1 MNACRAIVHLRCY
14 LLVDR
19 KGIFSDFSGISRN
32 SKLLIVGSFLGNLAL
47 GLVFTDLSYFLHT
60 VRGLSIIYAGLLF
73 TMEGVVASILSI
85 PLGLL
90 SDKKGRKGVIIY
102 GNVALGI
109 GIIVLALATSLYL
122 LIIVAVIV
130 GAGDAAFSSSQG
142 AMLSELSSV
151 EKRTAAFS
159 LNSLMLNGAWAGGG
173 FMIYLVSP
181 LTRFGVSTLDAHL
194 FLYVA
199 LGIATVASTVFFLGI
214 SERKSGGNIE
224 KREPMTSKTK
234 DVLTKYI
241 LSNVGIAVGA
251 GLFIPLMSQW
261 FNYKFQVPDTI
272 SGPVLGVASAL
283 LALSALI
290 APALGRR
297 MGLIN
302 AMVVTMLAS
311 TAFMVLIPFAG
322 SFGLSA
328 TFFIV
333 RSLLMNVSG
342 PLSTSLIM
350 GIIPSNQRGV
360 ASGITSIFFRMP
372 NSFSTYPGSIML
384 KEGRYRL
391 PFEIAALLY
400 VVSIVSFYVWFRRV
414 KLPEDSLSDA
424 VTTIH

>member
-1 MNACRAIVHLRCY
+1 ML
-14 LLVDR
+14 DR

-32 SKLLIVGSFLGNLAL
+32 SKLLIVGSFFGNLAL

-60 VRGLSIIYAGLLF
+60 VRGLSIVYAGLLF
-73 TMEGVVASILSI
+73 TMEGIVASILSI

-90 SDKKGRKGVIIY
+90 SDRRGRKGVIIY

-109 GIIVLALATSLYL
+109 GIIVLSLATSMYL
-122 LIIVAVIV
+122 LIIVALIV

-142 AMLSELSSV
+142 ALLSELSST

-159 LNSLMLNGAWAGGG
+159 LNSLMQNGAWAGGG

-181 LTRFGVSTLDAHL
+181 LTQFGVSTLDAHL

-199 LGIATVASTVFFLGI
+199 LGIATIASTVFFLGI
-214 SERKSGGNIE
+214 YESKGRVNKER
-224 KREPMTSKTK
+224 RENMTSKTK

-272 SGPVLGVASAL
+272 SGPVLGLSSGL
-283 LALSALI
+283 LALSALL

-297 MGLIN
+297 MGMIN
-302 AMVVTMLAS
+302 AMVITMLAS
-311 TAFMVLIPFAG
+311 TAFMVMIPFAG
-322 SFGLSA
+322 SFELSA
-328 TFFIV
+328 AFFIF

-372 NSFSTYPGSIML
+372 NSFSTYPGSILL
-384 KEGRYRL
+384 KEGRYSL
-391 PFEIAALLY
+391 PFEIAAFLY
-400 VVSIVSFYVWFRRV
+400 IVSIISFYIWFRRV
-414 KLPEDSLSDA
+414 KIPEDSPSDVA
-424 VTTIH
+424 TAIH

>member
-1 MNACRAIVHLRCY
+1 MS
-14 LLVDR
+14 DG
-19 KGIFSDFSGISRN
+19 KGPFEDFAGISKN
-32 SKLLIVGSFLGNLAL
+32 SKMLIGGSFLGNLAL
-47 GLVFTDLSYFLHT
+47 GLIFTDLSYFLHT
-60 VRGLSIIYAGLLF
+60 VRGISIIYAGLLF
-73 TMEGVVASILSI
+73 TMEGVAASALSI
-85 PLGLL
+85 PLGVL
-90 SDKKGRKGVIIY
+90 SDRRGRKGVIVY
-102 GNVALGI
+102 GNLALGL
-109 GIIVLALATSLYL
+109 GVIILAFATSLYS
-122 LIIVAVIV
+122 LIIVAIII

-142 AMLSELSSV
+142 AMLSELSSTG
-151 EKRTAAFS
+151 KRTAAFS
-159 LNSLMLNGAWAGGG
+159 LNSLMQNGAWAGGG

-181 LTRFGVSTLDAHL
+181 MTLFGLSTLDAHL
-194 FLYVA
+194 LLYVA
-199 LGIATVASTVFFLGI
+199 LGIATVASTAFFIGI
-214 SERKSGGNIE
+214 SEKRNRNVVE
-224 KREPMTSKTK
+224 KIEPMTQRTK

-302 AMVVTMLAS
+302 AMVITMLAS
-311 TAFMVLIPFAG
+311 TVFMVLIPFAG

-328 TFFIV
+328 TFFVI

-350 GIIPSNQRGV
+350 GIIPSNHRGV

-384 KEGRYRL
+384 KQGRYRL
-391 PFEIAALLY
+391 PFEIAAILY
-400 VVSIVSFYVWFRRV
+400 VVSIVSFYIWFRRV
-414 KLPEDSLSDA
+414 KLPEESVSEA
-424 VTTIH
+424 VNNVH